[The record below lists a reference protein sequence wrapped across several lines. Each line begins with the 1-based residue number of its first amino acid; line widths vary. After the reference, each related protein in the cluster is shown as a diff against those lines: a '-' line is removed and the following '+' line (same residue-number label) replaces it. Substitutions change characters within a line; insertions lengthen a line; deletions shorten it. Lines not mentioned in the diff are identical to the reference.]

1 MLEKIRFD
9 GQSGPD
15 SRSDSADSFEF
26 LEENGVTQLPVNSL
40 LKRSDPSADILGGAE
55 YLAG

>member
-55 YLAG
+55 

>member
-9 GQSGPD
+9 GQSGPE
-15 SRSDSADSFEF
+15 SRADGADSFDF
-26 LEENGVTQLPVNSL
+26 LEENGFSQLPVNSL

-55 YLAG
+55 